1 MDTRR
6 RHVDQG
12 GFGFATALAPY
23 CRVLQNFE
31 RPFAPALACFIMAA
45 AGSSRILKF
54 YIELL
59 DAEVATGSSKVP
71 AYIMKEFFGVFSSSN
86 PVPREGFKNTIEV
99 KGCDRWSY
107 SVHLHLELKQNIRRV
122 VDLTFLP
129 HTTVDEVTS
138 NRLVLRNVLMPR
150 INLEDQVDFSIPYLA
165 ILFQPCEAADGF
177 TALLRKVCT
186 EVVSLNK
193 LSVIASQVSAGCRR
207 LQSLTVTCAQACSSD
222 VVRYCKDEINADI
235 ADAQYCLS

>member
-1 MDTRR
+1 
-6 RHVDQG
+6 
-12 GFGFATALAPY
+12 
-23 CRVLQNFE
+23 
-31 RPFAPALACFIMAA
+31 MAA
-45 AGSSRILKF
+45 AGSSRDAVFLKCN
-54 YIELL
+54 IDLL
-59 DAEVATGSSKVP
+59 EAEVVFAPTGSSKSDLLHKVP
-71 AYIMKEFFGVFSSSN
+71 ASIMNEFFEVSSSSD
-86 PVPREGFKNTIEV
+86 PVPKEGFKNTIEV
-99 KGCDRWSY
+99 RGCDRWSY
-107 SVHLHLELKQNIRRV
+107 SLHLKNNIKRD

-138 NRLVLRNVLMPR
+138 NRLVLRNVLIPA
-150 INLEDQVDFSIPYLA
+150 IQLGVQTDISIPSLA

-177 TALLRKVCT
+177 TALLRKVCR
-186 EVVSLNK
+186 EIVSLNK

>member
-1 MDTRR
+1 
-6 RHVDQG
+6 
-12 GFGFATALAPY
+12 
-23 CRVLQNFE
+23 
-31 RPFAPALACFIMAA
+31 MAA
-45 AGSSRILKF
+45 AGSSRDAHVFLKF
-54 YIELL
+54 STELL
-59 DAEVATGSSKVP
+59 EAEVVSPKSGSSSPVDP
-71 AYIMKEFFGVFSSSN
+71 SLTNEFQESFAL
-86 PVPREGFKNTIEV
+86 EV
-99 KGCDRWSY
+99 RGSDTWSY
-107 SVHLHLELKQNIRRV
+107 SVHLHLALGSDSHDF
-122 VDLTFLP
+122 DLTFLP

-138 NRLVLRNVLMPR
+138 NRLVLRNVLMPA
-150 INLEDQVDFSIPYLA
+150 INLEGQLDFSIPYLA

>member
-1 MDTRR
+1 
-6 RHVDQG
+6 
-12 GFGFATALAPY
+12 
-23 CRVLQNFE
+23 
-31 RPFAPALACFIMAA
+31 
-45 AGSSRILKF
+45 
-54 YIELL
+54 
-59 DAEVATGSSKVP
+59 
-71 AYIMKEFFGVFSSSN
+71 
-86 PVPREGFKNTIEV
+86 
-99 KGCDRWSY
+99 
-107 SVHLHLELKQNIRRV
+107 VHLHLELKQNIRRD

-138 NRLVLRNVLMPR
+138 NRLVLRNVLMPAYPIYTDLHSSDPAESYFAIR
-150 INLEDQVDFSIPYLA
+150 SLA

-207 LQSLTVTCAQACSSD
+207 LQSLTVTCAQACVSD

>member
-1 MDTRR
+1 MQ
-6 RHVDQG
+6 VPV
-12 GFGFATALAPY
+12 FLLF
-23 CRVLQNFE
+23 
-31 RPFAPALACFIMAA
+31 
-45 AGSSRILKF
+45 S
-54 YIELL
+54 IELL

-71 AYIMKEFFGVFSSSN
+71 ASITNGFFEFFSSSN
-86 PVPREGFKNTIEV
+86 PVPKGGFKNMIEV
-99 KGCDRWSY
+99 RGCDRWSY

-207 LQSLTVTCAQACSSD
+207 LQSLTVTCAQACVSD
-222 VVRYCKDEINADI
+222 LVRYCKDEINADI

>member
-1 MDTRR
+1 
-6 RHVDQG
+6 
-12 GFGFATALAPY
+12 
-23 CRVLQNFE
+23 
-31 RPFAPALACFIMAA
+31 MAA
-45 AGSSRILKF
+45 AGSSRDARVFLKF
-54 YIELL
+54 STELL
-59 DAEVATGSSKVP
+59 EAEVVSPKSGSSSPVHP
-71 AYIMKEFFGVFSSSN
+71 SLANEFQESFAL
-86 PVPREGFKNTIEV
+86 EV
-99 KGCDRWSY
+99 RGSDTWSY
-107 SVHLHLELKQNIRRV
+107 SVHLHLALGSDSHDFDV
-122 VDLTFLP
+122 TFLP

-138 NRLVLRNVLMPR
+138 NRLVLRNVLMPA
-150 INLEDQVDFSIPYLA
+150 INLDGQVDFSIPYLA

-207 LQSLTVTCAQACSSD
+207 LQSLTVTCAQACVSD